1 MVKFLNDYLGFKN
14 KFLDIINKNVENI
27 LGENSLTIEILEFSD
42 DGRYPPFCTASPFFC
57 DLVINSRLNSQSVK
71 YNLKIIKRLKLSED
85 EQFALMLHEVGH
97 IVYYHMPSRKS
108 DDAEIDKEKFC
119 DAFSSQIIGGLSLA
133 SALRKTMKIQS
144 EECQEE
150 MTQRINAIM
159 MKKFY
164 MRPEW
169 TVGRYNKEKHVA
181 IMYNLIAGYSH
192 FFESYSA
199 DVVGLILQA
208 GRNGFVDVA
217 KVAAETGISEESIA
231 PFFKTLKGV
240 GLLTDVLPTEE
251 GIVQYRK
258 DCAKNRV
265 STKQQPKTTME
276 KLPVEVTTA
285 ERSYFAAVEGNG
297 VVNSVMFELT
307 YNCSEKC
314 IHCYNPGATRND
326 EEVSHR
332 GDREELTIDDYKRI
346 IDDLYDHGLV
356 KVTLSGGD
364 PFSKPIVWDI
374 IEYLYQKEIA
384 FDIFTNGQRIT
395 DQVDKLA
402 QYYPH
407 LVGVSIYSGV
417 AEDHDAITR
426 IKGSWERSMKVARM
440 LSELSVSMNLKCCVM
455 QPNLHSYYMVADI
468 ARQLGAGPQFEINIT
483 DSNEGDRC
491 ARQLRLTEEQL
502 QVVLRDDNLPLYV
515 GPEAPNYGGQSR
527 QMDVNGCGAGDT
539 TFCITPEGN
548 LQPCCAFPM
557 PFGNL
562 KKHSLQEVLSGNN
575 MLEDWRACTLQK
587 YAECSQHDYCDY
599 CNLCPGQGYIEH
611 GDYKKPA
618 ESCCYMAKIRC
629 NLAHKM
635 MNGFDPLHGKEF
647 VEALQ
652 SLPKAKVELRR
663 IFDTKG

>member
-1 MVKFLNDYLGFKN
+1 MIEFVNDYIGFADRFHEKIKSAISQIKYCDGIIKVKFVPKND
-14 KFLDIINKNVENI
+14 FL
-27 LGENSLTIEILEFSD
+27 LEFGD
-42 DGRYPPFCTASPFFC
+42 TTPFS
-57 DLVINSRLNSQSVK
+57 NSG
-71 YNLKIIKRLKLSED
+71 IIKGTDDIRLIGFDSNLVQQLGLSKE
-85 EQFALMLHEVGH
+85 EQDALLLHEFGH
-97 IVYYHMPSRKS
+97 FLYKGDVS
-108 DDAEIDKEKFC
+108 DSLNKEMFC
-119 DAFSSQIIGGLSLA
+119 DAFSSQIIGESPLA
-133 SALRKTMKIQS
+133 SALRKTMEIQS
-144 EECQEE
+144 EDCQEE
-150 MTQRINAIM
+150 MIQRINALM
-159 MKKFY
+159 LKNVY

-181 IMYNLIAGYSH
+181 IMYNLLAGYSH

-199 DVVGLILQA
+199 DVVGTILQA

-217 KVAAETGISEESIA
+217 KVAAETGISEESIV
-231 PFFKTLKGV
+231 PFFETLKGV

-265 STKQQPKTTME
+265 STKQQPKTTTE

-285 ERSYFAAVEGNG
+285 ERSYFAAVEEAG

-332 GDREELTIDDYKRI
+332 GDREELTLDDYKRI

-364 PFSKPIVWDI
+364 PFSKPIAWDI
-374 IEYLYQKEIA
+374 IEYLYQREIA

-417 AEDHDAITR
+417 AEDHDTITR
-426 IKGSWERSMKVARM
+426 VKGAWERSLKVVKR

-515 GPEAPNYGGQSR
+515 GPEAPNYGGQPR

-562 KKHSLQEVLSGNN
+562 KTHTLQEILSSNK
-575 MLEDWRACTLQK
+575 LEDWRSCTLQK
-587 YAECSQHDYCDY
+587 YAECGQHDYCDY
-599 CNLCPGQGYIEH
+599 CNLCPGQGYVEH

-629 NLAHKM
+629 SLANKM

-652 SLPKAKVELRR
+652 SLPKVKVELRR

>member
-1 MVKFLNDYLGFKN
+1 MIEFVNDYIGFAGRYLEKIKSAISQKEYSDDIRVKFVPKDDFG
-14 KFLDIINKNVENI
+14 
-27 LGENSLTIEILEFSD
+27 LEFGDTTPFSNSGIIIGQNNLRLIGFDCNLVQRLELSEEEQDALLLHEFGHFLYKGDISD
-42 DGRYPPFCTASPFFC
+42 SLSKEMFC
-57 DLVINSRLNSQSVK
+57 DKFSKSIISVEPLV
-71 YNLKIIKRLKLSED
+71 
-85 EQFALMLHEVGH
+85 
-97 IVYYHMPSRKS
+97 
-108 DDAEIDKEKFC
+108 
-119 DAFSSQIIGGLSLA
+119 
-133 SALRKTMKIQS
+133 SALKKTRKIQS
-144 EECQEE
+144 ESTYQE
-150 MTQRINAIM
+150 MTIRIG
-159 MKKFY
+159 KLSEY
-164 MRPEW
+164 YRPEW

-217 KVAAETGISEESIA
+217 KVAAETGIREESIA
-231 PFFKTLKGV
+231 PFFETLKGV

-258 DCAKNRV
+258 DCAKNRI
-265 STKQQPKTTME
+265 STKQQPKTTTE

-285 ERSYFAAVEGNG
+285 ERSYFAAVEGRN

-364 PFSKPIVWDI
+364 PFSKPIAWDI

-395 DQVDKLA
+395 DQVGKLA

-426 IKGSWERSMKVARM
+426 IKGSWERSMKVAKR

-502 QVVLRDDNLPLYV
+502 QVVLRDDNLTLYV
-515 GPEAPNYGGQSR
+515 GPEAPNYGGQPR
-527 QMDVNGCGAGDT
+527 QMDANGCGAGDT

-562 KKHSLQEVLSGNN
+562 REHTLQEILSSNN
-575 MLEDWRACTLQK
+575 KLEDWRSCTLQK
-587 YAECSQHDYCDY
+587 YAECGQHDYCDY

-629 NLAHKM
+629 NLANKM

-652 SLPKAKVELRR
+652 SLPKVKVELRR